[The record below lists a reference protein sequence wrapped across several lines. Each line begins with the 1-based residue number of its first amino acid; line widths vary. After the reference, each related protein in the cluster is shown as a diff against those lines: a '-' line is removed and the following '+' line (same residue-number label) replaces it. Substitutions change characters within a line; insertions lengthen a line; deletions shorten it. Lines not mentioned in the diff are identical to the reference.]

1 MAAASPPDPPF
12 VRLGPAGAPTPLVI
26 AVPHA
31 GRCYPDE
38 LLAAS
43 RLPRS
48 ALETIEDRFADLL
61 VADAVRDGAVAIVAR
76 VARAY
81 VDLNRDPRE
90 IDPAIVRDAGALD
103 TRSSDKVAGGLGAV
117 PSRIAAG
124 GAVWRRPL
132 AAAEI
137 ARRLALVHRP
147 YHDAVADA
155 LDAAAA
161 RHGVAL
167 LIDCHSMPSLGP
179 GGARI
184 VLGDLHGRSAALRFT
199 VAALAAVKMCGQPC
213 ARNRPYAGGHSL
225 ERHGDPHRHRHALQ
239 VEVDRAL
246 YLDPGCRDPGADLA
260 SARTLVAT
268 IAAALVAEAGALAQA
283 AE

>member
-61 VADAVRDGAVAIVAR
+61 VADAVRGGAVAIVAR

-90 IDPAIVRDAGALD
+90 IDPAIIRDASALD
-103 TRSSDKVAGGLGAV
+103 TRPSEKVAGGLGAV

-132 AAAEI
+132 SAAEI
-137 ARRLALVHRP
+137 SRRLALVHRP
-147 YHDAVADA
+147 YHGAVADA

-167 LIDCHSMPSLGP
+167 LIDCHSMPSLGR
-179 GGARI
+179 GGAD
-184 VLGDLHGRSAALRFT
+184 VVVGDLHGRSAAPCFT
-199 VAALAAVKMCGQPC
+199 AAALAAVKACGRQG

-225 ERHGDPHRHRHALQ
+225 ERHGDPKRQHHALQ
-239 VEVDRAL
+239 VEIDRAL
-246 YLDPGCRDPGADLA
+246 YLNPMGRDPGEGLPNARALLLAVAD
-260 SARTLVAT
+260 
-268 IAAALVAEAGALAQA
+268 ALIAGAGPLVQA